1 MLFFLFRR
9 SVPLG
14 RHPRL
19 LSVAEVKPCRP
30 PTSPAHNRDHLRLL
44 GLVGCHGCRG
54 ILALV
59 VRKLTSFSHHFNQ
72 PKTRAFAKTGSGQTP
87 GKHSKEDARFLT
99 GHAPTEIGWTTPASG
114 AIHGTQSISSHDALL
129 GVLRSPTWC
138 ANTLA
143 LYCLC
148 PPSTLSFT
156 ECNTD
161 DKLTRQARDRRIAS
175 LKD

>member
-54 ILALV
+54 LLALV
-59 VRKLTSFSHHFNQ
+59 VRKSLFRAILTNPKPEHLPRQARDKHLESTQ
-72 PKTRAFAKTGSGQTP
+72 KKTRVFFECFP
-87 GKHSKEDARFLT
+87 

-138 ANTLA
+138 AKRS
-143 LYCLC
+143 LC
-148 PPSTLSFT
+148 TVSSYHSFFH
-156 ECNTD
+156 
-161 DKLTRQARDRRIAS
+161 RIQHG
-175 LKD
+175 

>member
-54 ILALV
+54 LLALV
-59 VRKLTSFSHHFNQ
+59 VRKSLFRAILTN
-72 PKTRAFAKTGSGQTP
+72 PKP
-87 GKHSKEDARFLT
+87 EHL
-99 GHAPTEIGWTTPASG
+99 P
-114 AIHGTQSISSHDALL
+114 
-129 GVLRSPTWC
+129 
-138 ANTLA
+138 
-143 LYCLC
+143 
-148 PPSTLSFT
+148 
-156 ECNTD
+156 
-161 DKLTRQARDRRIAS
+161 RQARDKHLESTQKKTRVFHRARPHGNWMDNTCQWGHTWDAIYIITRRTAWGAAVAYLVREHARFVLS
-175 LKD
+175 VSSFHSFFHRMQHG

>member
-87 GKHSKEDARFLT
+87 GKHSKEDARFSQGTPPRKLD
-99 GHAPTEIGWTTPASG
+99 GQHLPVGPYMGRNLYHHTTHCLGCCGRLPG
-114 AIHGTQSISSHDALL
+114 ARTRSLCTVCVLL
-129 GVLRSPTWC
+129 PLF
-138 ANTLA
+138 
-143 LYCLC
+143 
-148 PPSTLSFT
+148 LSQ
-156 ECNTD
+156 NA
-161 DKLTRQARDRRIAS
+161 TRMIN
-175 LKD
+175 